1 MARLDGKIALIT
13 GAAGGIGRATA
24 ALFRQEGARVVA
36 SDIDTQALGRVQ
48 ADMHLRHDVTLE
60 ADWRQAMTELHRGL
74 GPLDVLVNNA
84 GVALTKGLEE
94 TSFEDW
100 RRVISVNLDSVF
112 LGVRQAIG
120 AMKERPPERP
130 GEAVIVNVSSIAG
143 VIGAPMLAA
152 YSAAKGGVRL
162 FTKSAALYCADRG
175 YRIRINSIHPGF
187 TETAML
193 DGIAESLGD
202 SDAMKAKLAGR
213 QPLRRLAEPDEIARA
228 ILFLASEDSS
238 YMTGAE
244 LHVDGGYSAQ

>member
-187 TETAML
+187 TETDML